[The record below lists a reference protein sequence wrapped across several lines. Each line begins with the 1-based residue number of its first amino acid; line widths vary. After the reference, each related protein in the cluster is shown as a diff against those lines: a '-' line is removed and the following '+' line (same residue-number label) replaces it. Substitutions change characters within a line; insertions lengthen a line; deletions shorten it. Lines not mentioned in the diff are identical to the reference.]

1 MYEKAKKEQR
11 DLIKK
16 EIQKIFDKYS
26 ECDSH
31 YHQESEYNEKQPDY
45 ERDQTEEQN
54 QDGLEPAVSL
64 ENQMPFSEKL

>member
-54 QDGLEPAVSL
+54 
-64 ENQMPFSEKL
+64 